1 MIFAIPCNNFSN
13 FALSKYKIVPK
24 VKPNNMVMTKKI
36 LFHGMFAASI
46 LALSL
51 SSCAESRGNSMDSSP
66 QQKETQFQAQQQ
78 GEFIRTAAHP
88 ASFETDFTVAAES
101 TVNEVVCIKSFA
113 TPRQNQYG
121 GGYDPFGMFDF
132 FFGPQERPQQRR
144 QQPQRNTEPV
154 QTGLGSGVILSED
167 GYIVTNNHV
176 IDGAEKLEVLLN
188 DNSTYEATVVGT
200 DEATDLAL
208 IKIPAKGLSPITFG
222 DSEAVKIGEWVLA
235 VGNPF
240 GFNSTVTAGIVSA
253 KARSLNQNSRN
264 GRMGIESFIQTD
276 AALNPGNSG
285 GALVNLKGEL
295 IGINSAI
302 YSNTGSYSGFS
313 FAIPTSIVKKVMVDL
328 MQYGTVQRA
337 VLGCSVTELDAK
349 LAKEKDITA
358 VKSGLLVREVN
369 DRSTAMELGLK
380 ENDVITAINGVDVS
394 NFAQLVEQLN
404 KYRPGDQIT
413 VTYYRN
419 NKKETKTGTL
429 RNTQGSTQI
438 TKRGEFSDMGCAFMK
453 VSDETKKKL
462 GISNG
467 VSVQGIKSGPF
478 KDAGVKDGFVITE
491 INGMTVNSVDDV
503 EKIFNQITKSDD
515 EDKVMFLVGL
525 YPNGRKYYY
534 AVNLQ
539 PE

>member
-1 MIFAIPCNNFSN
+1 
-13 FALSKYKIVPK
+13 
-24 VKPNNMVMTKKI
+24 MVMKHRKLI
-36 LFHGMFAASI
+36 SCSLLLLGASMT
-46 LALSL
+46 LTA
-51 SSCAESRGNSMDSSP
+51 CMESRGSESNALP
-66 QQKETQFQAQQQ
+66 LQQQ
-78 GEFIRTAAHP
+78 QQISKTEEAGQFIRTTAHP
-88 ASFETDFTVAAES
+88 ASFETDFTVAAEN
-101 TVNEVVCIKSFA
+101 TVNEVVCIKSYA
-113 TPRQNQYG
+113 TPRRNQYNG

-144 QQPQRNTEPV
+144 QPQQQNREPV

-188 DNSTYEATVVGT
+188 DNSTYEATVIGT

-208 IKIPAKGLSPITFG
+208 IKIDAKGLSAITFG

-253 KARSLNQNSRN
+253 KARSLGQNARN

-337 VLGCSVTELDAK
+337 VLGCAVTELDAK
-349 LAKEKDITA
+349 IAKEKDITA

-369 DRSTAMELGLK
+369 DRSTAMELGLQ

-404 KYRPGDQIT
+404 KYRPGDQIS
-413 VTYYRN
+413 VTYYRK

-438 TKRGEFSDMGCAFMK
+438 TKKGEFSDMGCAFMK
-453 VSDETKKKL
+453 VGDETKKKL

-467 VSVQGIKSGPF
+467 VSVAGVKNGPF

-491 INGMTVNSVDDV
+491 INGQNVNSVDDV
-503 EKIFNQITKSDD
+503 EKIYNQIMKSDE